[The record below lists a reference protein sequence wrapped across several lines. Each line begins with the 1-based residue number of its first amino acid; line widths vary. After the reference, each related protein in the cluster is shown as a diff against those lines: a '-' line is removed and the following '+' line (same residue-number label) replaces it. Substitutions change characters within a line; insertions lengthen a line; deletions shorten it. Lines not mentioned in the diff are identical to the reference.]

1 MDYLDKLI
9 HLAQIRGEINIRCLF
24 QGNWQIAHTA
34 QSETEGIF
42 HLIEQGECY
51 LSLAGQRFHLQAG
64 DLFFL
69 PHNHAHQ
76 IAHHPDEAATSHPKT
91 HQQGLFE
98 LHQIG
103 ESTPDFKMFCGRF
116 FYQKNAWLVA
126 SLPDYLHIRLPN
138 TPVQPLIQL
147 FLQEANAQE
156 IGNKSVI
163 DALANVLFIY
173 ILRYALANGWV
184 ERGVLLALQDKR
196 LNSVLLA
203 MLHQPENSWRV
214 EELAA
219 QANMSRANFCRIF
232 QQQLGLPPA
241 KFLTHLRLQQG
252 AYLLKQTQKSV
263 LEIALEIGYQ
273 SEAHFS
279 KAFKLLFGISP
290 RQYRK

>member
-1 MDYLDKLI
+1 MDYLDTLT
-9 HLAQIRGEINIRCLF
+9 HLAQIHGEINIRCLF
-24 QGNWQIAHTA
+24 QGQWQIAHHDKT
-34 QSETEGIF
+34 ETEGIF

-51 LSLAGQRFHLQAG
+51 LTLADETFHLQAG

-69 PHNHAHQ
+69 PHSHAHQ
-76 IAHHPDEAATSHPKT
+76 ISHQPASEIESQTQKS
-91 HQQGLFE
+91 QQGVFE

-103 ESTPDFKMFCGRF
+103 ASSPDFKMFCGRF

-147 FLQEANAQE
+147 FLQEANTQE

-173 ILRYALANGWV
+173 ILRYALEKGWV
-184 ERGVLLALQDKR
+184 KKGVLLALQDKR
-196 LNSVLLA
+196 LNNALLS
-203 MLHQPENSWRV
+203 MLRQPEKAWRV
-214 EELAA
+214 EGLAA
-219 QANMSRANFCRIF
+219 LANMSRANFCRIF

-241 KFLTHLRLQQG
+241 KFLAHIRLQQG

-263 LEIALEIGYQ
+263 LEVALEIGYQ

-279 KAFKLLFGISP
+279 KAFKALFGISP